1 MQRVKENKLTKII
14 GKNLVIALL
23 LVMVF
28 GFSFLTTGFATS
40 NNFFN
45 LLRQCSIMGVV
56 AAGMSIVIISGGI
69 DLSVGSSISLY
80 TVVTSLMITSG
91 INVFISCIAGIVMCV
106 LIGLLN
112 GFIITNTKMTPFI
125 ATLAM
130 MQVLRGL
137 AFTITGGMPIYG
149 LPDQLKQLGQGYI
162 GSVPVPV
169 VILVIVFAAATFLMA
184 KTYLGRYLYAVG
196 SNVEAARL
204 SGLNT
209 NRIKILSY
217 VLSGFFVGIAG
228 LITMARI
235 GAGQANAA
243 DGMEMDVITACVVGG
258 VSMAGG
264 IGKMPMVIIGTVVMG
279 VISNGLGIMGVS
291 TYGQLI
297 CKGIILVIV
306 VGIDSL
312 RAAHAQGVDA
322 SC

>member
-112 GFIITNTKMTPFI
+112 GFIIYEHEDDSFYCHIGNDAGVEGTGVHNNRGYADLWI
-125 ATLAM
+125 A
-130 MQVLRGL
+130 
-137 AFTITGGMPIYG
+137 
-149 LPDQLKQLGQGYI
+149 
-162 GSVPVPV
+162 
-169 VILVIVFAAATFLMA
+169 
-184 KTYLGRYLYAVG
+184 
-196 SNVEAARL
+196 
-204 SGLNT
+204 
-209 NRIKILSY
+209 
-217 VLSGFFVGIAG
+217 
-228 LITMARI
+228 
-235 GAGQANAA
+235 
-243 DGMEMDVITACVVGG
+243 
-258 VSMAGG
+258 
-264 IGKMPMVIIGTVVMG
+264 
-279 VISNGLGIMGVS
+279 
-291 TYGQLI
+291 
-297 CKGIILVIV
+297 
-306 VGIDSL
+306 
-312 RAAHAQGVDA
+312 
-322 SC
+322 